1 MVTIIS
7 GTNRKDSNTLKV
19 SKLAKKFLK
28 KIGVE
33 TQLIDLAEI
42 PEEIFSR
49 DHYNNPHKNFKI
61 YQDMILN
68 CSGILSIVPEY
79 NGSFPGI
86 LKYFIDLL
94 KFPESLR
101 EKPAGFIG
109 LAAGSFGGIRA
120 IEHLAMVFQYRE
132 AHIFGLRSL
141 FIHVDKK
148 IRKDGSEITDPL
160 TKELFEKML
169 LGFKHF
175 IYQIKTIS

>member
-7 GTNRKDSNTLKV
+7 GTNRKGSNTLKV
-19 SKLAKKFLK
+19 SRLAEKFLK
-28 KIGVE
+28 EIGVK
-33 TQLIDLAEI
+33 TQLIDLARI

-49 DHYNNPHKNFKI
+49 YHYNNPHKNFKV
-61 YQDMILN
+61 YQEMILN
-68 CSGILSIVPEY
+68 CNGILSIVPEY

-101 EKPAGFIG
+101 QKPAGFIG

-120 IEHLAMVFQYRE
+120 IEHLEMIFQYRE

-141 FIHVDKK
+141 FIHVHEK
-148 IRKDGSEITDPL
+148 ISKDGSEITDPL
-160 TKELFEKML
+160 TKQLFEKML
-169 LGFKHF
+169 LGFKDF
-175 IYQIKTIS
+175 IYQIKPAS